1 MARCGTIERQ
11 ETLDAETTIREIFRG
26 YTAWKKNKPTKRR
39 RRRGVGVTPALP
51 LQLLHELIVCAI
63 GRVLFLPL
71 LRNQPPPLPEPPLP
85 EPSLPVFFERSPF
98 VLRVII
104 GVRLCLSNIGT
115 INGRRSSKKKTQHRF
130 ATIVPQ
136 RLKLCLYIA
145 TRHNLGARV
154 LTRCSET
161 LAKCS
166 NMSTTMRIKK
176 HRAKST

>member
-115 INGRRSSKKKTQHRF
+115 INGRRSSKKKHNTDLLRLSRKDSSF
-130 ATIVPQ
+130 AYISPRGTTWV
-136 RLKLCLYIA
+136 LACSLAAAKLSQNAA
-145 TRHNLGARV
+145 T
-154 LTRCSET
+154 
-161 LAKCS
+161 
-166 NMSTTMRIKK
+166 
-176 HRAKST
+176 